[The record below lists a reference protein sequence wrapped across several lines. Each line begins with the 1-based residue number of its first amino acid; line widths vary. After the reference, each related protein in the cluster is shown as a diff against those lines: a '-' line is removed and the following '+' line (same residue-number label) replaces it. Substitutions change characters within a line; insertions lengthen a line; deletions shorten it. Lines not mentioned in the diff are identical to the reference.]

1 MKYTHVFW
9 DWNGTL
15 LDDLDYC
22 IDVVNVSLSSRGMNI
37 MTKETYHKLFHFPIK
52 DYYRDLGFDFE
63 KDSYDDLAV
72 EFNSNYAL
80 YDDKLSLRKHAK
92 EVLAVFRGKKIPQY
106 ILSASERVVLETA
119 LARYGIDGYFEK
131 VLCTD
136 NVLAE
141 GKISYGKKFVDTLP
155 VDRKILL
162 VGDTEHDIETAE
174 AIGADVVLVKGG
186 HTSDEKLS
194 TLGVKVISD
203 LHELYPIILGE
214 TVSPAKIKPPMT
226 AAEAEKR
233 SFDINEAEPKN
244 FRTRYKDFYDDL
256 KNTNKTE
263 DW

>member
-1 MKYTHVFW
+1 MKYSHVFW

-15 LDDLDYC
+15 VDDMDYC
-22 IDVVNVSLSSRGMNI
+22 IDVVNVSLSSRGMDI
-37 MTKETYHKLFHFPIK
+37 MTKEKYHKYFRFPIK
-52 DYYRDLGFDFE
+52 DYYSDLGFDFDKE
-63 KDSYDDLAV
+63 SYDDLAT
-72 EFNSNYAL
+72 EFNRNYAA
-80 YDDKLSLRKHAK
+80 YNDKLSLRKHAK
-92 EVLAVFRGKKIPQY
+92 EVLAVFRGKHIPQY

-119 LARYGIDGYFEK
+119 LVRYGIDGYFEK

-141 GKISYGKKFVDTLP
+141 GKISYGKQFVDALP
-155 VDRKILL
+155 KKRKILL
-162 VGDTEHDIETAE
+162 VGDTEHDVETAA

-186 HTSDEKLS
+186 HISDEKLAR
-194 TLGVKVISD
+194 LGVKIIDD
-203 LHELYPIILGE
+203 LHELYSLVLDEPS
-214 TVSPAKIKPPMT
+214 SPVKFARPMT

-244 FRTRYKDFYDDL
+244 FRTKYKDFYDDL